1 VHGVR
6 DIPPGGDLG
15 VVPDAGN
22 IRIPSCLRADE
33 GCFGDQEGAW
43 HGSALS
49 VMLLDE
55 GKRDMVIVDAEAG
68 HWGHSYAVGKLYASN
83 AQRSEKLGHAG

>member
-1 VHGVR
+1 MHGVR
-6 DIPPGGDLG
+6 DILLGGDLG

-22 IRIPSCLRADE
+22 IGIASCLRADE
-33 GCFGDQEGAW
+33 GCFGNQDGAW

-49 VMLLDE
+49 VMLLNE

-68 HWGHSYAVGKLYASN
+68 HGGHGDAVGKLHASN
-83 AQRSEKLGHAG
+83 AQRSEKLGHTG